1 MMWRELSDGS
11 LICPVRAPPPLIL
24 TTQWIVC
31 PHDHLRQRKV
41 RVFLDWLRNER
52 DLAGYSSAEPIKAI
66 V

>member
-1 MMWRELSDGS
+1 
-11 LICPVRAPPPLIL
+11 
-24 TTQWIVC
+24 
-31 PHDHLRQRKV
+31 V